1 MWQIKIVLLAALF
14 TLVGGT
20 FAEARATDCMQMK
33 VRTTPAIDALEGS
46 AMVFAGTVEGVGA
59 AHVGSTRVSFK
70 VVEAFKG
77 VSRGRRQVEFN
88 NYFGS
93 FRFQPGQQVLVFAH
107 RFSEEE
113 LFVTTACSRT
123 GVLDAARADLLELRR
138 YTRRQ
143 GPTHATQHRGY

>member
-1 MWQIKIVLLAALF
+1 MRPVAIVLVTALF

-20 FAEARATDCMQMK
+20 FAEVHATDCMQMK
-33 VRTTPAIDALEGS
+33 VRKTPVIDALEGS
-46 AMVFAGTVEGVGA
+46 AIVFAGTVEGVGTA
-59 AHVGSTRVSFK
+59 DGGSTRVTFK

-77 VSRGRRQVEFN
+77 ASRGQRKVEFS

-123 GVLDAARADLLELRR
+123 GLLDAARADLLELRQ

-143 GPTHATQHRGY
+143 GLAHATQHKGS